1 MEVMNKCSKLE
12 ISAFDA
18 TMSGLGSIIGTGV
31 FVCFG
36 IAAGTSRPAV
46 LIAIVLAG
54 IGLAGSGLAGIGLA
68 GIVATC
74 NALSSRQLAA
84 IHPASSGTCE
94 YGYR

>member
-1 MEVMNKCSKLE
+1 M
-12 ISAFDA
+12 SAFDA

-31 FVCFG
+31 FVCCG

-46 LIAIVLAG
+46 LIT
-54 IGLAGSGLAGIGLA
+54 IGVAAIGLA

-74 NALSSRQLAA
+74 HALSSRQLAA
-84 IHPASSGTCE
+84 NHPASSGTCE